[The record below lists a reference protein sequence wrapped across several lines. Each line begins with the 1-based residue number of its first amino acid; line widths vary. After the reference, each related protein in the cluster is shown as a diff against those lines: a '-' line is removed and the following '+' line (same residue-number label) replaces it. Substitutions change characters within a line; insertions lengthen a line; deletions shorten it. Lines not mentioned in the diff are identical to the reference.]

1 MVTVLSLVQSW
12 GVLQEVAGRNA
23 GEVHAR
29 QLSVHLNVVQDGFPL
44 VEYPRYNTSRTD
56 KHNYTQ

>member
-1 MVTVLSLVQSW
+1 MVTVLSLVQLW

-44 VEYPRYNTSRTD
+44 V
-56 KHNYTQ
+56 K

>member
-1 MVTVLSLVQSW
+1 MVTVLSLAQSW
-12 GVLQEVAGRNA
+12 GVLQGVAGQNA

-29 QLSVHLNVVQDGFPL
+29 QLSVHLNVVRDGFPL
-44 VEYPRYNTSRTD
+44 VKYPRYNTSKAD